1 MDIGGDVYGVVIV
14 GDGNVVTYYADRAS
28 RVEPGGSVPDV
39 ARRPAPSDPLLAGV
53 LWGRDGELAQIDRW
67 LRTPGALV
75 QVHGVPGI
83 GKSALLRRI
92 AADRRAAGDE
102 VVFLSGAGRPAEDLV
117 QELFEVCYDSPDH
130 RPSPM
135 RLRRLM
141 GMVRALIVVDDFDGP
156 PSDLAALLDATPA
169 SSLLIGSSARGL
181 VEDSYY
187 LELRG
192 LPEVAA
198 MALVTH
204 QAGIPL
210 TPAQAVAARDL
221 CRHSGGHPRLLLQAA
236 AVLALTGEIGADPR
250 SVLAASLD
258 LDALAVYR
266 VLGALPGRPVTPG
279 LLAALAGIA
288 SAGGA
293 IATLT
298 RLRLVDHSGG
308 AVVRSDD
315 SAHEQFDAAVY
326 ASNLAAWAATA
337 TRGQIVGSAPAVI
350 GVLELAMAREAYDPA
365 RILARTVAAAL
376 GRSLRWGA
384 WGRVL
389 HLGAQ
394 AAARVGAA
402 DDLAYFQ
409 SEENTRKRALGL
421 AAGFTVGGAGAGV
434 AIGTLGGKTGA
445 GIVSVQSIAIAV
457 VTAATVATLG
467 VIGVSV
473 ATTHP
478 SSSPAAYVTPT
489 IYNPSQPVVPPL
501 SDTGQP
507 VTTRPSSPSPP
518 PSPSPPRSPETVTP
532 SPQRPPPD
540 AGLKLSASSVSAGQA
555 VTARAT
561 GFSPGEPVAF
571 VWSGPA
577 GSGQPATTTADA
589 QGAAARDITP
599 GTAPGSYTITATGS
613 VSGRSA
619 HGTVSVI
626 TLTLSPPSVAAGQKL
641 TVSARGF
648 DDGEPVTFTLDGAS
662 LGTVAAQAGGASLEA
677 TAPGT
682 PGDFEIVA
690 TGRSQDRRAPAR
702 LQVTGR
708 DLSGTWKWGS
718 GSFELRPVRGGWDGY
733 TRADVGEPISRCV
746 FRTGDLTLRIRG
758 ADPNYA
764 GTEVLWIH
772 GQNGQNCVSKWAA
785 ATAVKVSAGGDRID
799 IESTSPFGQGTERN
813 VLTR

>member
-14 GDGNVVTYYADRAS
+14 GDGNVVTYYAERAS

-39 ARRPAPSDPLLAGV
+39 ARRPAPSDPLIAGV

-102 VVFLSGAGRPAEDLV
+102 VVFLSGAGRPAEDLM

-156 PSDLAALLDATPA
+156 PGDLAALLDATPA

-221 CRHSGGHPRLLLQAA
+221 CRRSGGHPRLLLQAA

-389 HLGAQ
+389 DLGAQ

-421 AAGFTVGGAGAGV
+421 AAGLTVGGAGAGV

-518 PSPSPPRSPETVTP
+518 PSPSPSRSPETVTP

-702 LQVTGR
+702 LQVTGM
-708 DLSGTWKWGS
+708 DLSGTWSMSGGGS
-718 GSFELRPVRGGWDGY
+718 IELRPISGGWEGY
-733 TRADVGEPISRCV
+733 WVTEVVEPNSGCV
-746 FRTGDLTLRIRG
+746 FHAGELTLRILG
-758 ADPNYA
+758 SHPNYVS
-764 GTEVLWIH
+764 TVRWIH
-772 GQNGQNCVSKWAA
+772 GQNGQNCVSKWAD
-785 ATAVKVSAGGDRID
+785 ATVTVRAGGDRID
-799 IESTSPFGQGTERN
+799 MVSTDPFNNTISTPRF
-813 VLTR
+813 LTR

>member
-39 ARRPAPSDPLLAGV
+39 TRRSAPSDPLIAGV

-67 LRTPGALV
+67 LRMPGALV

-130 RPSPM
+130 RPSPT

-141 GMVRALIVVDDFDGP
+141 GRVRALIVVDDFEGP
-156 PSDLAALLDATPA
+156 PGDLATLLDATPA
-169 SSLLIGSSARGL
+169 SSLLIGSSARGM
-181 VEDSYY
+181 VENSYS

-192 LPEVAA
+192 LPEAAA
-198 MALVTH
+198 MALVIH

-221 CRHSGGHPRLLLQAA
+221 CRRSGGHPRLLLQAA

-266 VLGALPGRPVTPG
+266 VLGALPGRPVPPG
-279 LLAALAGIA
+279 PLAALAGIGSA
-288 SAGGA
+288 SGA

-298 RLRLVDHSGG
+298 QLRLVDRSGG
-308 AVVRSDD
+308 AFVRSDE
-315 SAHEQFDAAVY
+315 SAHERVDAALY
-326 ASNLAAWAATA
+326 ASNLAAWAAA
-337 TRGQIVGSAPAVI
+337 AMRGQIVGSAPVVI

-389 HLGAQ
+389 DLGAQ
-394 AAARVGAA
+394 AAAQVGAA

-421 AAGFTVGGAGAGV
+421 AAGLTVGGAGAGV
-434 AIGTLGGKTGA
+434 AISTLGGKTGA
-445 GIVSVQSIAIAV
+445 GIVSVQSIAVAV

-467 VIGVSV
+467 AIGVGL

-478 SSSPAAYVTPT
+478 SSSSAAYVTPALSDT
-489 IYNPSQPVVPPL
+489 GLPTVPTL

-518 PSPSPPRSPETVTP
+518 PSPSPSRSPETVTP
-532 SPQRPPPD
+532 SPQRPPPG
-540 AGLKLSASSVSAGQA
+540 AGLTLSASSVPPGQA
-555 VTARAT
+555 VTVRAT

-571 VWSGPA
+571 VWSGPSV
-577 GSGQPATTTADA
+577 SGQPPMATADA
-589 QGAAARDITP
+589 QGAATLDVTP
-599 GTAPGSYTITATGS
+599 GIAPGSYTITATGS
-613 VSGRSA
+613 ASGRSA
-619 HGTVSVI
+619 HRTVSVI

-641 TVSARGF
+641 TVSAHGF

-662 LGTVAAQAGGASLEA
+662 LGTVDAQADGASLEA

-682 PGDFEIVA
+682 PGDLEIVA
-690 TGRSQDRRAPAR
+690 TGRSRDRRALAR

-718 GSFELRPVRGGWDGY
+718 ASVELRPISGGWKGY
-733 TRADVGEPISRCV
+733 WVTEVREPNSGCMFHAGELTLHILGNHANYVGE
-746 FRTGDLTLRIRG
+746 IRWL
-758 ADPNYA
+758 N
-764 GTEVLWIH
+764 
-772 GQNGQNCVSKWAA
+772 GQNGQNCVSAWADA
-785 ATAVKVSAGGDRID
+785 KVMVSVGGDRID
-799 IESTSPFGQGTERN
+799 IEARSPFGQGTESH